1 MINLELFELKNIC
14 MDMSELG
21 VANYV
26 KRISPATDQIS
37 QREAYRLY
45 GEGRV
50 KNWVKRGL
58 ITEKTRS
65 GSSIKS
71 KILYSRAEL
80 ISIENAIKLDCI
92 INR

>member
-14 MDMSELG
+14 MEMSELG

-45 GEGRV
+45 GEARV
-50 KNWVKRGL
+50 KGWVHAGLLTGKRNGS
-58 ITEKTRS
+58 TTR
-65 GSSIKS
+65 S

-80 ISIENAIKLDCI
+80 MSIETANNFFSIV
-92 INR
+92 NR

>member
-1 MINLELFELKNIC
+1 MITLELYELKNIC

-26 KRISPATDQIS
+26 KRTKPANDKIS

-45 GEGRV
+45 GEARI
-50 KNWVKRGL
+50 KDWVKQGL
-58 ITEKTRS
+58 ITEKYRM
-65 GSSIKS
+65 GSSIRS

-80 ISIENAIKLDCI
+80 ISIENAIKMSAI